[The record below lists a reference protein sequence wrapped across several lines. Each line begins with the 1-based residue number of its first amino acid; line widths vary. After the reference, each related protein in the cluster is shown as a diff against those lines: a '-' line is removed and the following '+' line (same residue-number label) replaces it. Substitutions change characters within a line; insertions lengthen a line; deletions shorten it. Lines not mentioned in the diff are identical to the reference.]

1 MVVFKKGKGGEKVL
15 EIRFHGRGG
24 QGAVTSAELFA
35 QAAIMEGKYAQAF
48 PSFGPERRGAPVVAF
63 CRIDDQPIFLRTNIN
78 EPDIVMVLDPSL
90 LSVVDVTSGLKDH
103 GILIINSEKEPRHFM
118 LDKLDKAATINATQ
132 IALDILKRPITN
144 TVLLGALARISAVV
158 KIESIITAIEQRF
171 DAKNAARNVQALQ
184 KAFAETLILNKSDCK
199 PEELNSF
206 TGLADIAASTAVDD
220 APKADSEYL
229 WSELEPGCVVTTAG
243 NAKTFR
249 TGDWR
254 SFLPVLKKERCIQCG
269 VCWVFCP
276 DMAYQQDREGF
287 YIVDLDYCKG
297 CGICAQECPVGAIH
311 MEMEKEADVV

>member
-1 MVVFKKGKGGEKVL
+1 MFLKRVKGGEKVL

-63 CRIDDQPIFLRTNIN
+63 CRIDEQPIFLRTNIN
-78 EPDIVMVLDPSL
+78 EPDVVMVLDPSL
-90 LSVVDVTSGLKDH
+90 LQVVDVTAGLKNQ
-103 GILIINSEKEPRHFM
+103 GILIVNSGKEPHHFM
-118 LDKLDKAATINATQ
+118 MDRLAKAATINATQ

-144 TVLLGALARISAVV
+144 TVLLGALAKIADVV
-158 KIESIITAIEQRF
+158 KVESLIDAIEQRF

-184 KAFAETLILNKSDCK
+184 KAFAETLILDKSDYT
-199 PEELNSF
+199 PAELNSF
-206 TGLADIAASTAVDD
+206 AGIAASVADEGV
-220 APKADSEYL
+220 PKADSEYL
-229 WSELEPGCVVTTAG
+229 WSELEPGCVVTDAG

-254 SFLPVLKKERCIQCG
+254 SFLPVLNKERCIRCG

-276 DMAYQQDREGF
+276 DMAYRQDREGF
-287 YIVDLDYCKG
+287 YVVDLDYCKG
-297 CGICAQECPVGAIH
+297 CGICAQECPVGAI
-311 MEMEKEADVV
+311 

>member
-63 CRIDDQPIFLRTNIN
+63 CRIDDRPIFLRTEIN
-78 EPDIVMVLDPSL
+78 KPDIVMVLDPSL
-90 LSVVDVTSGLKDH
+90 LSVVDVTSGLKDG
-103 GILIINSEKEPRHFM
+103 GILIINSEKEPHHFM
-118 LDKLDKAATINATQ
+118 LERLEQAATINATQ

-158 KIESIITAIEQRF
+158 KMESLIDAIEQRF

-184 KAFAETLILNKSDCK
+184 KAFAETLILSKNDCK
-199 PEELNSF
+199 PESLNSF
-206 TGLADIAASTAVDD
+206 QKYIAAASTTREGT
-220 APKADSEYL
+220 PKADSEYL
-229 WSELEPGCVVTTAG
+229 WNELQPGLVVTDVG
-243 NAKTFR
+243 NAKSFR

-254 SFLPVLKKERCIQCG
+254 SFLPVLNKERCIRCG

-276 DMAYQQDREGF
+276 DMAYQQDQEG
-287 YIVDLDYCKG
+287 YYLVDLDYCKG

-311 MEMEKEADVV
+311 MEMEKEADAV

>member
-1 MVVFKKGKGGEKVL
+1 ML

-63 CRIDDQPIFLRTNIN
+63 CRIDEQPIFLRTNIN
-78 EPDIVMVLDPSL
+78 EPDVVMVLDPSL
-90 LSVVDVTSGLKDH
+90 LQVVDVTAGLKNQ
-103 GILIINSEKEPRHFM
+103 GILIVNSGKEPHHFM
-118 LDKLDKAATINATQ
+118 MDRLAKAATINATQ

-144 TVLLGALARISAVV
+144 TVLLGALAKIADVV
-158 KIESIITAIEQRF
+158 KVESLIDAIEQRF

-184 KAFAETLILNKSDCK
+184 KAFAETLILDKSDYT
-199 PEELNSF
+199 PAELNSF
-206 TGLADIAASTAVDD
+206 AGIAASVADEGV
-220 APKADSEYL
+220 PKADSEYL
-229 WSELEPGCVVTTAG
+229 WSELEPGCVVTDAG

-254 SFLPVLKKERCIQCG
+254 SFLPVLNKERCIRCG

-276 DMAYQQDREGF
+276 DMAYRQDREGF
-287 YIVDLDYCKG
+287 YVVDLDYCKG
-297 CGICAQECPVGAIH
+297 CGICAQECPVGAIR
-311 MEMEKEADVV
+311 MEMEEEADVV

>member
-1 MVVFKKGKGGEKVL
+1 ML

-63 CRIDDQPIFLRTNIN
+63 CRIDEQPIFLRTNIN

-90 LSVVDVTSGLKDH
+90 LQVVDVTAGLKDQ
-103 GILIINSEKEPRHFM
+103 GILIVNSGKEPHHFM
-118 LDKLDKAATINATQ
+118 MNKLSKAATINATQ

-144 TVLLGALARISAVV
+144 TILLGALAKIAGAV
-158 KIESIITAIEQRF
+158 KIESLIDAIEQRF

-184 KAFAETLILNKSDCK
+184 KAFAETLVLDKSDYTPAESK
-199 PEELNSF
+199 GFS
-206 TGLADIAASTAVDD
+206 GLADVAASGPGM
-220 APKADSEYL
+220 PKADSEYI
-229 WSELEPGCVVTTAG
+229 WSELKPGCIVTDAG
-243 NAKTFR
+243 NAKYFR

-254 SFLPVLKKERCIQCG
+254 SFLPVLNKERCIRCG
-269 VCWVFCP
+269 ICWVYCP
-276 DMAYQQDREGF
+276 DMAYRQDQEGF

-297 CGICAQECPVGAIH
+297 CGICAQECPMGAIQ